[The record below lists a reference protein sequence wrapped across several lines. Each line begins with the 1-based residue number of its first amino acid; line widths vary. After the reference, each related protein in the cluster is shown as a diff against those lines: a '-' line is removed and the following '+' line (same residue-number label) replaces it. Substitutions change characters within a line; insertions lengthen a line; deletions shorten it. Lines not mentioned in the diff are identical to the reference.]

1 MKIIWSPLAVDRVSE
16 IAEYIA
22 LDKPP
27 AAEKWVDAI
36 FNSVKRLEQFPESGR
51 IIPEIQLGNF
61 REIIFG
67 NYRIIYGL
75 PFLFPSARYTLSRLC
90 TRASLLS
97 RCPNSLDHIRVTS
110 SPVG

>member
-27 AAEKWVDAI
+27 AAKKWVDAV
-36 FNSVKRLEQFPESGR
+36 FNSVKRLEQLPESER
-51 IIPEIQLGNF
+51 IIPEIQLENF

-67 NYRIIYGL
+67 NYRIIYRIDKNQVSILTVRNSTQIL
-75 PFLFPSARYTLSRLC
+75 PIDEILA
-90 TRASLLS
+90 
-97 RCPNSLDHIRVTS
+97 
-110 SPVG
+110 